1 MNDYKQ
7 LIYSGTHMGLFSFVS
22 NLFSSQQPKTSLT
35 GTMNEDGF
43 VSKDL
48 FYQILDLDCSAILF
62 YTKES
67 GWLGANK
74 LFFSLF
80 EYENIQDFR
89 DRHESI
95 RELFESESEE
105 VFTDEEDKWLDY
117 IKEKK
122 ADEGY
127 RVQVRD
133 KYGELRYINIKV
145 RVLKQKGIDL
155 YLLQMDD
162 VSALENALCK
172 TQEIEKLK
180 TKFLSNIGHEFRTPM
195 NGILGFVELLE
206 HTHPT
211 ESQNEYIHMIHS
223 SARNLMTN
231 IESLLDL
238 AQMEGGR
245 FSVNDS
251 EFNLFAEMEEM
262 AQLYTSEGRD
272 KGISVS
278 FYVGAKLPTYIQGDL
293 RKLKQIMNNLINN
306 ALKFT
311 PRGGKVVVEV
321 RLLKW
326 ADASRCTIG
335 FTVRDTGPGIPPD
348 QIAKVTKPFESGDQA
363 DQRLGIGLSLSHGL
377 VELLGGDLK
386 IASEEGRG
394 SQFSFT
400 LSFSAAKD
408 NGFQSVKNRRVK
420 VALLDDKKI
429 DDANLLTNYLRSFG
443 LSVEKVHALDDSV
456 YENIDMLYLVASQEQ
471 SAWLMKLGS
480 YEKKCRVVLVLDAG
494 EKLQTRTTHLVDY
507 VINKPLLPTRISEH
521 VSMAFKLQEA
531 ESPKERL
538 NQKGVRALVVEDN
551 LINQRLISI
560 LLQEYDLKV
569 STASDG
575 EEGVRMCE
583 NQSFD
588 IVFMDIDMPIKNGI
602 IATKEIKERMS
613 ANTLMPIIALT
624 ALAMEGDRENILD
637 EGLDDYLAK
646 PLTRAKLEYILEKHL
661 NVAIA

>member
-1 MNDYKQ
+1 
-7 LIYSGTHMGLFSFVS
+7 MGLFTYISG
-22 NLFSSQQPKTSLT
+22 LFSSDAPQTSLT
-35 GTMNEDGF
+35 GTMHDDGF

-48 FYQILDLDCSAILF
+48 FYQVLDLECSAIMF

-80 EYENIQDFR
+80 DYESIEDFR
-89 DRHESI
+89 VQHKSV
-95 RELFESESEE
+95 RELFESEADE
-105 VFTDEEDKWLDY
+105 VFTEEEDKWLDF
-117 IKEKK
+117 ILENK

-127 RVQVRD
+127 RVTARD
-133 KYGELRYINIKV
+133 KNDVERFLNLKV
-145 RVLKQKGIDL
+145 RILKQKGIDL

-162 VSALENALCK
+162 VSDLEKALCK
-172 TQEIEKLK
+172 TDEVEKLK
-180 TKFLSNIGHEFRTPM
+180 RKFLANVGHEFRTPM

-245 FSVNDS
+245 FTVKSS

-262 AQLYTSEGRD
+262 AQLYTTEGRN

-278 FYVGAKLPTYIQGDL
+278 FYVGAKLPTYIKGDL
-293 RKLKQIMNNLINN
+293 RKIKQIMNNLINN

-326 ADASRCTIG
+326 IDSERCTIG
-335 FTVRDTGPGIPPD
+335 FTVRDTGSGIPKD
-348 QIAKVTKPFESGDQA
+348 QIAKVTEPFESGDQA

-400 LSFSAAKD
+400 LSFVAAKE
-408 NGFQSVKNRRVK
+408 NSFQSVQNRRVK

-443 LSVEKVHALDDSV
+443 VHVEKVHALNEKIYDD
-456 YENIDMLYLVASQEQ
+456 IDMLYLVASQEQ

-480 YEKKCRVVLVLDAG
+480 FQKKCRVVLVLDAG
-494 EKLQTRTTHLVDY
+494 EKLQTRTTHIVDY

-521 VSMAFKLQEA
+521 VSMAFKLNETSSA
-531 ESPKERL
+531 KEML
-538 NQKGVRALVVEDN
+538 SQKGIRTLVVEDI

-569 STASDG
+569 STASNGD
-575 EEGVRMCE
+575 EGVRMCE
-583 NQSFD
+583 QQEFD

-602 IATKEIKERMS
+602 IATKEIKERMY
-613 ANTLMPIIALT
+613 TGRKMPIIALT
-624 ALAMEGDRENILD
+624 ALAMEGDRENILG
-637 EGLDDYLAK
+637 EGLDDYLSK

-661 NVAIA
+661 NLAL

>member
-1 MNDYKQ
+1 
-7 LIYSGTHMGLFSFVS
+7 MGLFSFIS
-22 NLFSSQQPKTSLT
+22 SLFSSQKPETSLV
-35 GTMNEDGF
+35 GTANDEGF
-43 VSKDL
+43 ISKDL
-48 FYQILDLDCSAILF
+48 FYQILDIEGSAILF

-80 EYENIQDFR
+80 DYKNIQDFKQK
-89 DRHESI
+89 HKSV
-95 RELFESESEE
+95 RELFESEAVEI
-105 VFTDEEDKWLDY
+105 FIDEESKWLDY

-122 ADEGY
+122 SDEGY
-127 RVQVRD
+127 RVIVKD
-133 KYGELRYINIKV
+133 KNDNERHMKIKV

-162 VSALENALCK
+162 ISELENALSK
-172 TQEIEKLK
+172 TSEIEHLK
-180 TKFLSNIGHEFRTPM
+180 TKFLANIGHEFRTPM

-206 HTHPT
+206 NTHMT
-211 ESQNEYIHMIHS
+211 ESQNEYIHMVHS

-231 IESLLDL
+231 IESLLDI

-245 FSVNDS
+245 FTVKES
-251 EFNLFAEMEEM
+251 EFNLFAEMEEL

-272 KGISVS
+272 KGVNVS
-278 FYVGAKLPTYIQGDL
+278 FYVGSKLPTYIQGDL

-321 RLLKW
+321 KLLKW
-326 ADASRCTIG
+326 EESGRCTVG
-335 FTVRDTGPGIPPD
+335 FTVRDTGQGIPQD
-348 QIAKVTKPFESGDQA
+348 QLAKVTKPFESGEHA

-386 IASEEGRG
+386 IASEEGVG
-394 SQFSFT
+394 SKFSFKLT
-400 LSFSAAKD
+400 FSAAKE
-408 NGFQSVKNRRVK
+408 NAFQNVKDRRVK

-443 LSVEKVHALDDSV
+443 LSVEKIHTLDATV
-456 YENIDMLYLVASQEQ
+456 YDDVDMLYVVASQEQ
-471 SAWLMKLGS
+471 SAWLMKLGT
-480 YEKKCRVVLVLDAG
+480 YEKQCPVVLILDAG
-494 EKLQTRTTHLVDY
+494 EKLQARTTHIIDY
-507 VINKPLLPTRISEH
+507 VINKPLLPTGISEH
-521 VSMAFKLQEA
+521 ISTAFKLQEPDGA
-531 ESPKERL
+531 KEKL
-538 NQKGVRALVVEDN
+538 NQKGIRTLVVEDN

-575 EEGVRMCE
+575 DEGVRMCDKQE
-583 NQSFD
+583 FD
-588 IVFMDIDMPIKNGI
+588 IIFMDIDMPIKNGI
-602 IATKEIKERMS
+602 VATKEIKEKHS
-613 ANTLMPIIALT
+613 MPIIALT
-624 ALAMEGDRENILD
+624 ALAMEGDRENILR

-661 NVAIA
+661 HVAIV

>member
-1 MNDYKQ
+1 M
-7 LIYSGTHMGLFSFVS
+7 SLFSFIN
-22 NLFSSQQPKTSLT
+22 NLFLTQQPKTSLT
-35 GTMNEDGF
+35 GTMNEEGF

-80 EYENIQDFR
+80 DYENIQDFR
-89 DRHESI
+89 KKHESI
-95 RELFESESEE
+95 RELFESEAEE
-105 VFTDEEDKWLDY
+105 VFTDEEDRWLDY
-117 IKEKK
+117 IKDQKSE
-122 ADEGY
+122 DGY
-127 RVQVRD
+127 RVVIKD
-133 KYGELRYINIKV
+133 KNDIERHIKIKV
-145 RVLKQKGIDL
+145 RLLKQKGVDL

-162 VSALENALCK
+162 VSELENALCK
-172 TQEIEKLK
+172 TSEIEQLK
-180 TKFLSNIGHEFRTPM
+180 TKFLANIGHEFRTPM

-238 AQMEGGR
+238 SQMEGGR
-245 FSVNDS
+245 FTVNNS

-262 AQLYTSEGRD
+262 AHLYTSEGRD
-272 KGISVS
+272 KGINVS

-326 ADASRCTIG
+326 AEAGRCTIG
-335 FTVRDTGPGIPPD
+335 FTVRDTGKGIPKD

-386 IASEEGRG
+386 ISSEEGRG
-394 SQFSFT
+394 SKFSFT
-400 LSFSAAKD
+400 LTFSAAKE
-408 NGFQSVKNRRVK
+408 NAFQSVENKRVK
-420 VALLDDKKI
+420 VALLDDKRI

-443 LSVEKVHALDDSV
+443 LNVEKVHTLDASIYD
-456 YENIDMLYLVASQEQ
+456 NIDMLYLVASQEQ
-471 SAWLMKLGS
+471 SAWLMKLGT
-480 YEKKCRVVLVLDAG
+480 YDKRCRVVLVLDAG
-494 EKLQTRTTHLVDY
+494 EKLQTRTTHIVDY

-521 VSMAFKLQEA
+521 VSMAFKLQEPEGA
-531 ESPKERL
+531 KEKL

-560 LLQEYDLKV
+560 LLQEYDMKV

-575 EEGVRMCE
+575 EEGVRQCE
-583 NQSFD
+583 NQEFD

-602 IATKEIKERMS
+602 MATKEIKERMS
-613 ANTLMPIIALT
+613 KSTKMPIIALT
-624 ALAMEGDRENILD
+624 ALAMEGDRENILE

-661 NVAIA
+661 QVEIAQ

>member
-1 MNDYKQ
+1 
-7 LIYSGTHMGLFSFVS
+7 MGLFSF
-22 NLFSSQQPKTSLT
+22 FSDMFSPSQPKTSLT
-35 GTMNEDGF
+35 GSMNDDGF

-48 FYQILDLDCSAILF
+48 FYQILDLDCSVILF

-80 EYENIQDFR
+80 DYENIEDFR
-89 DRHESI
+89 AKHESI
-95 RELFESESEE
+95 RDLFDSEMEE

-117 IKEKK
+117 IKDQKG
-122 ADEGY
+122 DEGY
-127 RVQVRD
+127 RVTIKD
-133 KYGELRYINIKV
+133 KNGALRHIKIKV
-145 RVLKQKGIDL
+145 RILKQKGIDL

-162 VSALENALCK
+162 ISELENALCK
-172 TQEIEKLK
+172 THEIEQLK
-180 TKFLSNIGHEFRTPM
+180 TKFLANIGHEFRTPM

-238 AQMEGGR
+238 SQMEGGR
-245 FSVNDS
+245 FSVNES

-272 KGISVS
+272 KGINVS

-326 ADASRCTIG
+326 EVDSRCTIG
-335 FTVRDTGPGIPPD
+335 FTVRDTGQGIPKD

-363 DQRLGIGLSLSHGL
+363 DERLGIGLSLSHGL

-386 IASEEGRG
+386 ITSEEGRG
-394 SQFSFT
+394 SQFGFT
-400 LSFSAAKD
+400 LEFGAAKE
-408 NGFQSVKNRRVK
+408 NSFQSVENRRVK

-443 LSVEKVHALDDSV
+443 LNVEKVHTLDEHV
-456 YENIDMLYLVASQEQ
+456 YDNIDMLYLVASQEQ

-494 EKLQTRTTHLVDY
+494 EKLQTRTTHIVDY

-521 VSMAFKLQEA
+521 VSMAFKLQEP
-531 ESPKERL
+531 EGPKEKL
-538 NQKGVRALVVEDN
+538 EQKGVRALVVEDN
-551 LINQRLISI
+551 LINQRLITI

-575 EEGVRMCE
+575 EQGVRMCE
-583 NQSFD
+583 NQDFD
-588 IVFMDIDMPIKNGI
+588 IVFMDIDMPVKNGI
-602 IATKEIKERMS
+602 IATKEIKEKM
-613 ANTLMPIIALT
+613 TKDQFMPIIALT
-624 ALAMEGDRENILD
+624 ALAMEGDRENILQ

-661 NVAIA
+661 HVTV

>member
-1 MNDYKQ
+1 MFRWLNF
-7 LIYSGTHMGLFSFVS
+7 L
-22 NLFSSQQPKTSLT
+22 SSKQPKTSLT
-35 GTMNEDGF
+35 GTLNEEGF

-62 YTKES
+62 YTKEN

-74 LFFSLF
+74 LFFTLF
-80 EYENIQDFR
+80 DYANIEDFR
-89 DRHESI
+89 ERHTSV
-95 RELFESESEE
+95 RELFASEAEE
-105 VFTDEEDKWLDY
+105 VFTDEESRWLDY
-117 IKEKK
+117 IKEEKRE
-122 ADEGY
+122 EGY
-127 RVQVRD
+127 RVTIVD
-133 KYGELRYINIKV
+133 KNGIERHIRVKV
-145 RVLKQKGIDL
+145 RVLKQKGVDL

-162 VSALENALCK
+162 VSELEKALCK
-172 TQEIEKLK
+172 TQEIEQLK
-180 TKFLSNIGHEFRTPM
+180 TKFLANIGHEFRTPM

-238 AQMEGGR
+238 SQMQGGR
-245 FSVNDS
+245 FTVNVS

-262 AQLYTSEGRD
+262 AQLYTSDGRD

-278 FYVGAKLPTYIQGDL
+278 FYVGPRLPTYIQGDL

-326 ADASRCTIG
+326 TESSRCTIS
-335 FTVRDTGPGIPPD
+335 FTVRDTGKGIAKD

-386 IASEEGRG
+386 IVSEEGRG

-400 LSFSAAKD
+400 LSFPAAKEES
-408 NGFQSVKNRRVK
+408 FQMVENKRVK

-443 LSVEKVHALDDSV
+443 LNVEKVHMLDESV
-456 YENIDMLYLVASQEQ
+456 YEDTDMLYLIASQEQ
-471 SAWLMKLGS
+471 SAWLMKLGT
-480 YEKKCRVVLVLDAG
+480 YQKKCRVVLILNAG
-494 EKLQTRTTHLVDY
+494 EKLQTRTTHIVDY
-507 VINKPLLPTRISEH
+507 VINKPLLPTRIAEH
-521 VSMAFKLQEA
+521 VSMAFKLQEPA
-531 ESPKERL
+531 GAKQKL
-538 NQKGVRALVVEDN
+538 NQKGLRALVVEDN

-560 LLQEYDLKV
+560 LLQEYHFKV

-575 EEGVRMCE
+575 EEGVRKCE
-583 NQSFD
+583 NQEFD

-602 IATKEIKERMS
+602 LATQEIKQRMS
-613 ANTLMPIIALT
+613 KNHPMPIIALT
-624 ALAMEGDRENILD
+624 ALAMEGDRENILS

-646 PLTRAKLEYILEKHL
+646 PLTRAKLEYVLEKHL

>member
-1 MNDYKQ
+1 LVKDK
-7 LIYSGTHMGLFSFVS
+7 
-22 NLFSSQQPKTSLT
+22 
-35 GTMNEDGF
+35 NE
-43 VSKDL
+43 V
-48 FYQILDLDCSAILF
+48 
-62 YTKES
+62 E
-67 GWLGANK
+67 
-74 LFFSLF
+74 
-80 EYENIQDFR
+80 
-89 DRHESI
+89 RH
-95 RELFESESEE
+95 
-105 VFTDEEDKWLDY
+105 
-117 IKEKK
+117 IK
-122 ADEGY
+122 
-127 RVQVRD
+127 
-133 KYGELRYINIKV
+133 IKV
-145 RVLKQKGIDL
+145 SILKQKGVDL

-162 VSALENALCK
+162 VSELENALCK
-172 TQEIEKLK
+172 TNEIEQLK
-180 TKFLSNIGHEFRTPM
+180 TKFLANIGHEFRTPM

-211 ESQNEYIHMIHS
+211 DSQNEYIHMIHS

-245 FSVNDS
+245 FTVNDS

-262 AQLYTSEGRD
+262 AHLYTSEGRD

-293 RKLKQIMNNLINN
+293 RKLKQIMYNLINN
-306 ALKFT
+306 ALKIT

-321 RLLKW
+321 KLLKW
-326 ADASRCTIG
+326 AESSRCTIG
-335 FTVRDTGPGIPPD
+335 FTVRVKGQGIPKD
-348 QIAKVTKPFESGDQA
+348 QISKVTTPFESGDQA

-394 SQFSFT
+394 SQFSFA
-400 LSFSAAKD
+400 LSFNAAKE
-408 NGFQSVKNRRVK
+408 NAFQLVENKRVK

-443 LSVEKVHALDDSV
+443 LKVEKVHTLDDTA
-456 YENIDMLYLVASQEQ
+456 YNDIDMLYLVASQEQ
-471 SAWLMKLGS
+471 SAWLMKLGT
-480 YEKKCRVVLVLDAG
+480 YNKRCRVVLVLDAG
-494 EKLQTRTTHLVDY
+494 EKLQTRTTHIVDY

-521 VSMAFKLQEA
+521 VNMAFKLQEHEGA
-531 ESPKERL
+531 KEKL
-538 NQKGVRALVVEDN
+538 NQKGARALVVEDN

-575 EEGVRMCE
+575 EEGVRKCE
-583 NQSFD
+583 NQEFD

-613 ANTLMPIIALT
+613 TSTKMPIIALT
-624 ALAMEGDRENILD
+624 ALAMEGDRENILQ

-661 NVAIA
+661 HLAIS

>member
-1 MNDYKQ
+1 
-7 LIYSGTHMGLFSFVS
+7 MGLFSFFS
-22 NLFSSQQPKTSLT
+22 DLFSLSQPKTSLT
-35 GTMNEDGF
+35 GSMNDDGF

-48 FYQILDLDCSAILF
+48 FYQILDLDCSVILF

-80 EYENIQDFR
+80 NYENIEDFR
-89 DRHESI
+89 SKHESI
-95 RELFESESEE
+95 RDLFESEMEE

-117 IKEKK
+117 IKDQKD
-122 ADEGY
+122 DEGY
-127 RVQVRD
+127 RVTIKD
-133 KYGELRYINIKV
+133 KSDALRHIKIKV

-162 VSALENALCK
+162 VSELENALCK
-172 TQEIEKLK
+172 THEIEQLK
-180 TKFLSNIGHEFRTPM
+180 TKFLANIGHEFRTPM

-238 AQMEGGR
+238 SQMEGGR
-245 FSVNDS
+245 FSVNES

-272 KGISVS
+272 KGINVS
-278 FYVGAKLPTYIQGDL
+278 FYVGAKLPTYIKGDL

-326 ADASRCTIG
+326 EVDSRCTIG
-335 FTVRDTGPGIPPD
+335 FTVRDTGHGIPKD

-363 DQRLGIGLSLSHGL
+363 DERLGIGLSLSHGL

-386 IASEEGRG
+386 ITSEEGRG

-400 LSFSAAKD
+400 LEFGAAKE
-408 NGFQSVKNRRVK
+408 NSFQSVENRRVK

-443 LSVEKVHALDDSV
+443 LNVEKVHTLDEHV
-456 YENIDMLYLVASQEQ
+456 YDNIDMLYLVASQEQ

-494 EKLQTRTTHLVDY
+494 EKLQTRTTHIVDY

-521 VSMAFKLQEA
+521 VSMAFKLQEQ
-531 ESPKERL
+531 EGPKEKL
-538 NQKGVRALVVEDN
+538 EQKGVRALVVEDN
-551 LINQRLISI
+551 LINQRLITI

-575 EEGVRMCE
+575 EQGVRMCE
-583 NQSFD
+583 NQNFD

-602 IATKEIKERMS
+602 IATKEIKQKM
-613 ANTLMPIIALT
+613 TKDQFMPIIALT
-624 ALAMEGDRENILD
+624 ALAMEGDRENILQ

-661 NVAIA
+661 HVTV

>member
-1 MNDYKQ
+1 
-7 LIYSGTHMGLFSFVS
+7 MGIFSYFS
-22 NLFSSQQPKTSLT
+22 SLFSSSEPETSLT
-35 GTMNEDGF
+35 GSMNDEGF

-48 FYQILDLDCSAILF
+48 FYQILDLDCSVILF
-62 YTKES
+62 YSKES

-74 LFFSLF
+74 VFFSMF
-80 EYENIQDFR
+80 DYENIEDFR
-89 DRHESI
+89 SKHSSV
-95 RELFESESEE
+95 RELFENEADE

-117 IKEKK
+117 IKENKL
-122 ADEGY
+122 DEGY
-127 RVQVRD
+127 RVDLRD
-133 KYGELRYINIKV
+133 KNGDLRHVSIKV
-145 RVLKQKGIDL
+145 RLLKQKGIDL
-155 YLLQMDD
+155 YLLQMEDI
-162 VSALENALCK
+162 SELENALCK
-172 TQEIEKLK
+172 TNEIEQLK

-245 FSVNDS
+245 FTENVS

-278 FYVGAKLPTYIQGDL
+278 FYVGAKLPTYIKGDL
-293 RKLKQIMNNLINN
+293 RKIKQIMNNLINN

-326 ADASRCTIG
+326 DDDSRCTIG
-335 FTVRDTGPGIPPD
+335 FTVRDTGKGIPAD
-348 QIAKVTKPFESGDQA
+348 QITKVTKPFESGDQA

-400 LSFSAAKD
+400 LDFNAVKD
-408 NGFQSVKNRRVK
+408 NSFQVVENRRVK
-420 VALLDDKKI
+420 VALLDDRKI

-443 LSVEKVHALDDSV
+443 VNVEKVHTLDEHIYD
-456 YENIDMLYLVASQEQ
+456 NIDMLYLVASQEQ
-471 SAWLMKLGS
+471 SAWLMKLGT
-480 YEKKCRVVLVLDAG
+480 YNKQCRVVLVLDAG
-494 EKLQTRTTHLVDY
+494 EKLQTRTTHIVDY

-521 VSMAFKLQEA
+521 VSMAFKLQD
-531 ESPKERL
+531 SDTKEKL
-538 NQKGVRALVVEDN
+538 NDKGIRALVVEDN

-560 LLQEYDLKV
+560 LLQEYNLKV

-575 EEGVRMCE
+575 DEGVRKCE
-583 NQSFD
+583 NQEFD

-613 ANTLMPIIALT
+613 SGHNMPIIALT
-624 ALAMEGDRENILD
+624 ALAMEGDRENILN

-661 NVAIA
+661 QVTV

>member
-1 MNDYKQ
+1 
-7 LIYSGTHMGLFSFVS
+7 MGIFSYFS
-22 NLFSSQQPKTSLT
+22 SLFSSSEPETSLT
-35 GTMNEDGF
+35 GSMNDEGF

-48 FYQILDLDCSAILF
+48 FYQILDLDCSVILF
-62 YTKES
+62 YSKES

-74 LFFSLF
+74 VFFSMF
-80 EYENIQDFR
+80 DYENIEDFR
-89 DRHESI
+89 SKHSSV
-95 RELFESESEE
+95 RELFENEADE

-117 IKEKK
+117 IKENKL
-122 ADEGY
+122 DEGY
-127 RVQVRD
+127 RVDLRD
-133 KYGELRYINIKV
+133 KNGDLRHVSIKV
-145 RVLKQKGIDL
+145 RLLKQKGIDL
-155 YLLQMDD
+155 YLLQMEDI
-162 VSALENALCK
+162 SELENALCK
-172 TQEIEKLK
+172 TNEIEQLK

-245 FSVNDS
+245 FTENVS

-278 FYVGAKLPTYIQGDL
+278 FYVGAKLPTYIKGDL
-293 RKLKQIMNNLINN
+293 RKIKQIMNNLINN

-326 ADASRCTIG
+326 DDDSRCTIG
-335 FTVRDTGPGIPPD
+335 FTVRDTGKGIPAD
-348 QIAKVTKPFESGDQA
+348 QITKVTKPFESGDQA

-400 LSFSAAKD
+400 LDFNAVKENSF
-408 NGFQSVKNRRVK
+408 QVVENRRVK
-420 VALLDDKKI
+420 VALLDDRKI

-443 LSVEKVHALDDSV
+443 VNVEKVHTLDEHIYD
-456 YENIDMLYLVASQEQ
+456 NIDMLYLVASQEQ
-471 SAWLMKLGS
+471 SAWLMKLGT
-480 YEKKCRVVLVLDAG
+480 YNKQCRVVLVLDAG
-494 EKLQTRTTHLVDY
+494 EKLQTRTTHIVDY

-521 VSMAFKLQEA
+521 VSMAFKLQD
-531 ESPKERL
+531 SDTKEKL
-538 NQKGVRALVVEDN
+538 NDKGIRALVVEDN

-560 LLQEYDLKV
+560 LLQEYNLKV

-575 EEGVRMCE
+575 DEGVRKCE
-583 NQSFD
+583 NQEFD

-613 ANTLMPIIALT
+613 SGHNMPIIALT
-624 ALAMEGDRENILD
+624 ALAMEGDRENILN

-661 NVAIA
+661 QVTV

>member
-1 MNDYKQ
+1 
-7 LIYSGTHMGLFSFVS
+7 MGIFSYFS
-22 NLFSSQQPKTSLT
+22 SLFSSSEPETSLT
-35 GTMNEDGF
+35 GSMNDEGF

-48 FYQILDLDCSAILF
+48 FYQILDLDCSVILF
-62 YTKES
+62 YSKES

-74 LFFSLF
+74 VFFSMF
-80 EYENIQDFR
+80 DYENIEDFR
-89 DRHESI
+89 SKHSSV
-95 RELFESESEE
+95 RELFENEADE

-117 IKEKK
+117 IKENKL
-122 ADEGY
+122 DEGY
-127 RVQVRD
+127 RVDLRD
-133 KYGELRYINIKV
+133 KNGDLRHVSIKV
-145 RVLKQKGIDL
+145 RLLKQKGIDL
-155 YLLQMDD
+155 YLLQMEDI
-162 VSALENALCK
+162 SELENALCK
-172 TQEIEKLK
+172 TNEIEQLK

-245 FSVNDS
+245 FTENVS

-278 FYVGAKLPTYIQGDL
+278 FYVGAKLPTYIKGDL
-293 RKLKQIMNNLINN
+293 RKIKQIMNNLINN

-326 ADASRCTIG
+326 DDDSRCTIG
-335 FTVRDTGPGIPPD
+335 FTVRDTGKGIPAD
-348 QIAKVTKPFESGDQA
+348 QITKVTKPFESGDQA

-400 LSFSAAKD
+400 LDFNAVKD
-408 NGFQSVKNRRVK
+408 NSFQVVENRRVK
-420 VALLDDKKI
+420 VALLDDRKI

-443 LSVEKVHALDDSV
+443 VNVEKVHTLDEHIYD
-456 YENIDMLYLVASQEQ
+456 NIDMLYLVASQEQ
-471 SAWLMKLGS
+471 SAWLMKLGT
-480 YEKKCRVVLVLDAG
+480 YNKQCRVVLVLDAG
-494 EKLQTRTTHLVDY
+494 EKLQTRTTHIVDY

-521 VSMAFKLQEA
+521 VSMAFKLQD
-531 ESPKERL
+531 SDTKEKL
-538 NQKGVRALVVEDN
+538 NDKGIRALVVEDN

-560 LLQEYDLKV
+560 LLQEYNLKV

-575 EEGVRMCE
+575 DEGVRKCE
-583 NQSFD
+583 NQEFD

-602 IATKEIKERMS
+602 IATQEIKERMS
-613 ANTLMPIIALT
+613 SGHNMPIIALT
-624 ALAMEGDRENILD
+624 ALAMEGDRENILN

-661 NVAIA
+661 QVTV

>member
-1 MNDYKQ
+1 
-7 LIYSGTHMGLFSFVS
+7 MGMFSFIG
-22 NLFSSQQPKTSLT
+22 NMFSSSQPKTALV
-35 GTMNEDGF
+35 GTMYDEGF

-48 FYQILDLDCSAILF
+48 FYQLLDIDCSAILF
-62 YTKES
+62 YTRES

-74 LFFSLF
+74 MFFSLF
-80 EYENIQDFR
+80 DYENIEDFR
-89 DRHESI
+89 KKHTSI
-95 RELFESESEE
+95 RELFETEVEE
-105 VFTDEEDKWLDY
+105 VFTEEEDKWLDY
-117 IKEKK
+117 IKENKTD
-122 ADEGY
+122 AGY
-127 RVQVRD
+127 RVIVKDRNGVSRHI
-133 KYGELRYINIKV
+133 KIKV
-145 RVLKQKGIDL
+145 SILKQKGIDL
-155 YLLQMDD
+155 YLVQMDD
-162 VSALENALCK
+162 VSELENALCK
-172 TQEIEKLK
+172 TSEIEKMK
-180 TKFLSNIGHEFRTPM
+180 SKFLSNIGHEFRTPM

-238 AQMEGGR
+238 SQMEGGR
-245 FSVNDS
+245 FTVNTS

-278 FYVGAKLPTYIQGDL
+278 FYVGATLPTYIKGDL

-326 ADASRCTIG
+326 EGDSECTIG
-335 FTVRDTGPGIPPD
+335 FTVRDTGHGIPKD
-348 QIAKVTKPFESGDQA
+348 QIAKVTKPFETGEQA
-363 DQRLGIGLSLSHGL
+363 DERLGIGLSLSHGL
-377 VELLGGDLK
+377 VELLGGTLK

-400 LSFSAAKD
+400 LSFNAAKESS
-408 NGFQSVKNRRVK
+408 FQIVENRRVK

-443 LSVEKVHALDDSV
+443 VSVEKVHTLDERIYDD
-456 YENIDMLYLVASQEQ
+456 IDMLYLVASQEQ

-480 YEKKCRVVLVLDAG
+480 FDKKCRVALVLDEG
-494 EKLQTRTTHLVDY
+494 EKLKTRTTQLVDY
-507 VINKPLLPTRISEH
+507 MIHKPLLPTRISEH
-521 VSMAFKLQEA
+521 VSMAFKLDEP
-531 ESPKERL
+531 ESQKEKL
-538 NQKGVRALVVEDN
+538 NEKGVRALVVEDN

-560 LLQEYDLKV
+560 LLQEYDLRV
-569 STASDG
+569 TTASDG
-575 EEGVRMCE
+575 EEGVRQCA
-583 NQSFD
+583 NQEFD
-588 IVFMDIDMPIKNGI
+588 IVFMDIDMPVKNGI
-602 IATKEIKERMS
+602 VATQEIKERMS
-613 ANTLMPIIALT
+613 SNATMPIIALT
-624 ALAMEGDRENILD
+624 ALAMEGDRERIL
-637 EGLDDYLAK
+637 EAGLDDYLAK

-661 NVAIA
+661 QVTV

>member
-1 MNDYKQ
+1 
-7 LIYSGTHMGLFSFVS
+7 MGIFSYFS
-22 NLFSSQQPKTSLT
+22 SLFSSSEPETSLT
-35 GTMNEDGF
+35 GSMNDEGF

-48 FYQILDLDCSAILF
+48 FYQILDLDCSVILF
-62 YTKES
+62 YSKES

-74 LFFSLF
+74 VFFSMF
-80 EYENIQDFR
+80 DYENIEDFR
-89 DRHESI
+89 SKHSSV
-95 RELFESESEE
+95 RELFENEADE

-117 IKEKK
+117 IKENKL
-122 ADEGY
+122 DEGY
-127 RVQVRD
+127 RVDLRD
-133 KYGELRYINIKV
+133 KNGDLRHVSIKV
-145 RVLKQKGIDL
+145 RLLKQKGIDL
-155 YLLQMDD
+155 YLLQMEDI
-162 VSALENALCK
+162 SELENALCK
-172 TQEIEKLK
+172 TNEIEQLK

-245 FSVNDS
+245 FTENVS

-278 FYVGAKLPTYIQGDL
+278 FYVGAKLPTYIKGDL
-293 RKLKQIMNNLINN
+293 RKIKQIMNNLINN

-326 ADASRCTIG
+326 DDDSRCTIG
-335 FTVRDTGPGIPPD
+335 FTVRDTGKGIPAD
-348 QIAKVTKPFESGDQA
+348 QITKVTKPFESGDQA

-400 LSFSAAKD
+400 LDFNAVKENSF
-408 NGFQSVKNRRVK
+408 QVVENRRVK
-420 VALLDDKKI
+420 VALLDDRKI

-443 LSVEKVHALDDSV
+443 VNVEKVHTLDEHIYD
-456 YENIDMLYLVASQEQ
+456 NIDMLYLVASQEQ
-471 SAWLMKLGS
+471 SAWLMKLGT
-480 YEKKCRVVLVLDAG
+480 YNKQCRVVLVLDAG
-494 EKLQTRTTHLVDY
+494 EKLQTRTTHIVDY

-521 VSMAFKLQEA
+521 VSMAFKLQD
-531 ESPKERL
+531 SDTKEKL
-538 NQKGVRALVVEDN
+538 NDKGIRALVVEDN

-560 LLQEYDLKV
+560 LLQEYNLKV

-575 EEGVRMCE
+575 DEGVRKCE
-583 NQSFD
+583 NQEFD

-602 IATKEIKERMS
+602 IATQEIKERMS
-613 ANTLMPIIALT
+613 SGHNMPIIALT
-624 ALAMEGDRENILD
+624 ALAMEGDRENILN

-661 NVAIA
+661 QVTV

>member
-1 MNDYKQ
+1 MIDKTYDR
-7 LIYSGTHMGLFSFVS
+7 IHMGIFSYFRS
-22 NLFSSQQPKTSLT
+22 LFSSNEPETSLT
-35 GTMNEDGF
+35 GSMNDEGF

-48 FYQILDLDCSAILF
+48 FYQILDLDCSVILF
-62 YTKES
+62 YSKES

-74 LFFSLF
+74 VFFSMF
-80 EYENIQDFR
+80 DYEDIEDFR
-89 DRHESI
+89 SRHSSI
-95 RELFESESEE
+95 REIFESEADE

-117 IKEKK
+117 IKENKSE
-122 ADEGY
+122 EGY
-127 RVQVRD
+127 RVDLRD
-133 KYGELRYINIKV
+133 KNGELKHIKIRV
-145 RVLKQKGIDL
+145 RLLKQKGIDL
-155 YLLQMDD
+155 YLLQMEDI
-162 VSALENALCK
+162 SELENALCK
-172 TQEIEKLK
+172 TNEIEQLK

-245 FSVNDS
+245 FTVNNS

-278 FYVGAKLPTYIQGDL
+278 FYVGAKLPTYIKGDL
-293 RKLKQIMNNLINN
+293 RKIKQIMNNLINN

-326 ADASRCTIG
+326 DSDSQCTIG
-335 FTVRDTGPGIPPD
+335 FTVRDTGKGIPAD

-400 LSFSAAKD
+400 LDFTAAKE
-408 NGFQSVKNRRVK
+408 NAFQVVENRRVK

-443 LSVEKVHALDDSV
+443 VNVEKVHTLDEHI

-471 SAWLMKLGS
+471 SAWLMKLGT
-480 YEKKCRVVLVLDAG
+480 YNKQCRVVLVLDAG
-494 EKLQTRTTHLVDY
+494 EKLQTRTTHIVDY

-521 VSMAFKLQEA
+521 VSMAFKLQD
-531 ESPKERL
+531 SDTKEKL
-538 NQKGVRALVVEDN
+538 NERGIKALVVEDN

-560 LLQEYDLKV
+560 LLQEYNLKV

-575 EEGVRMCE
+575 DEGVRKCE
-583 NQSFD
+583 NQEFD

-602 IATKEIKERMS
+602 MATKEIKERMS
-613 ANTLMPIIALT
+613 SGHSMPIIALT
-624 ALAMEGDRENILD
+624 ALAMEGDRENILN

-661 NVAIA
+661 QVTV

>member
-1 MNDYKQ
+1 
-7 LIYSGTHMGLFSFVS
+7 MGIFSYFS
-22 NLFSSQQPKTSLT
+22 SLFSSSEPETSLT
-35 GTMNEDGF
+35 GSMNDEGF

-48 FYQILDLDCSAILF
+48 FYQILDLDCSVILF
-62 YTKES
+62 YSKES

-74 LFFSLF
+74 VFFSMF
-80 EYENIQDFR
+80 DYENIEDFR
-89 DRHESI
+89 SKHSSV
-95 RELFESESEE
+95 RELFENEADE

-117 IKEKK
+117 IKENKL
-122 ADEGY
+122 DEGY
-127 RVQVRD
+127 RVDLRD
-133 KYGELRYINIKV
+133 KNGDLRHVSIKV
-145 RVLKQKGIDL
+145 RLLKQKGIDL
-155 YLLQMDD
+155 YLLQMEDI
-162 VSALENALCK
+162 SELENALCK
-172 TQEIEKLK
+172 TNEIEQLK

-245 FSVNDS
+245 FTENVS

-278 FYVGAKLPTYIQGDL
+278 FYVGAKLPTYIKGDL
-293 RKLKQIMNNLINN
+293 RKIKQIMNNLINN

-326 ADASRCTIG
+326 DDDSRCTIG
-335 FTVRDTGPGIPPD
+335 FTVRDTGKGIPAD
-348 QIAKVTKPFESGDQA
+348 QITKVTKPFESGDQA

-400 LSFSAAKD
+400 LDFNAVKD
-408 NGFQSVKNRRVK
+408 NSFQVVENRRVK
-420 VALLDDKKI
+420 VALLDDRKI

-443 LSVEKVHALDDSV
+443 VNVEKVHTLDEHIYD
-456 YENIDMLYLVASQEQ
+456 NIDMLYLVASQEQ
-471 SAWLMKLGS
+471 SAWLMKLGT
-480 YEKKCRVVLVLDAG
+480 YIKQCRVVLVLDAG
-494 EKLQTRTTHLVDY
+494 EKLQTRTTHIVDY

-521 VSMAFKLQEA
+521 VSMAFKLQD
-531 ESPKERL
+531 SDTKEKL
-538 NQKGVRALVVEDN
+538 NDKGIRALVVEDN

-560 LLQEYDLKV
+560 LLQEYNLKV

-575 EEGVRMCE
+575 DEGVRKCE
-583 NQSFD
+583 NQEFD

-602 IATKEIKERMS
+602 IATQEIKERMS
-613 ANTLMPIIALT
+613 SGHNMPIIALT
-624 ALAMEGDRENILD
+624 ALAMEGDRENILN

-661 NVAIA
+661 QVTV

>member
-1 MNDYKQ
+1 
-7 LIYSGTHMGLFSFVS
+7 MGLFSFVS

-335 FTVRDTGPGIPPD
+335 FTVRDTGPGIPQD

-443 LSVEKVHALDDSV
+443 LNVEKVHALDDSV

-624 ALAMEGDRENILD
+624 ALAMEGDRENILG

-661 NVAIA
+661 NVAIV

>member
-1 MNDYKQ
+1 MDK
-7 LIYSGTHMGLFSFVS
+7 
-22 NLFSSQQPKTSLT
+22 
-35 GTMNEDGF
+35 EGF

-48 FYQILDLDCSAILF
+48 FYQILDLDCSVILF

-74 LFFSLF
+74 VFFTLFD
-80 EYENIQDFR
+80 YENIEDFR
-89 DRHESI
+89 SKHKSI
-95 RELFESESEE
+95 RELFESEADE

-117 IKEKK
+117 IKDNKST
-122 ADEGY
+122 DGY
-127 RVQVRD
+127 RVLIRD
-133 KYGELRYINIKV
+133 KDGIERHINIKV
-145 RVLKQKGIDL
+145 RLLKQKGIDL
-155 YLLQMDD
+155 YLVQMDD
-162 VSALENALCK
+162 VSELEKALCK
-172 TQEIEKLK
+172 TSEIEQMK
-180 TKFLSNIGHEFRTPM
+180 TKFLANIGHEFRTPM

-238 AQMEGGR
+238 SQMEGGR
-245 FSVNDS
+245 FSVNNS

-321 RLLKW
+321 KLLKW
-326 ADASRCTIG
+326 PEAGRCTIG
-335 FTVRDTGPGIPPD
+335 FTVRDTGQGIPKD
-348 QIAKVTKPFESGDQA
+348 QIAKVTTPFESGNQA

-377 VELLGGDLK
+377 VELLGGHLK
-386 IASEEGRG
+386 IMSEVGRG

-400 LSFSAAKD
+400 LTFSAARE
-408 NGFQSVKNRRVK
+408 NAFQTVENKRVK

-443 LSVEKVHALDDSV
+443 LNVEKVHTLDETIYDDA
-456 YENIDMLYLVASQEQ
+456 DMLYLIASQEQ

-480 YEKKCRVVLVLDAG
+480 YHKKCRVVLVLDAG
-494 EKLQTRTTHLVDY
+494 EKLQTRTTHIVDY
-507 VINKPLLPTRISEH
+507 VINKPLLPTRIAEH
-521 VSMAFKLQEA
+521 VSAAFKLQEPEGA
-531 ESPKERL
+531 KEKL
-538 NQKGVRALVVEDN
+538 NQKGIRALVVEDN

-560 LLQEYDLKV
+560 LLQEYDMKV
-569 STASDG
+569 ATASDG
-575 EEGVRMCE
+575 EEAVRMCE
-583 NQSFD
+583 NQEFD
-588 IVFMDIDMPIKNGI
+588 IIFMDIDMPIKNGI
-602 IATKEIKERMS
+602 LATQEIKERK
-613 ANTLMPIIALT
+613 AKNNNMPIIALT
-624 ALAMEGDRENILD
+624 ALAMEGDRENILQ

-661 NVAIA
+661 HVQIA

>member
-1 MNDYKQ
+1 
-7 LIYSGTHMGLFSFVS
+7 MGLFSFMS
-22 NLFSSQQPKTSLT
+22 NLFSHQEPKTSLT
-35 GTMNEDGF
+35 GSMDKEGF

-48 FYQILDLDCSAILF
+48 FYQILDLDCSVILF

-74 LFFSLF
+74 VFFTLFD
-80 EYENIQDFR
+80 YENIEDFR
-89 DRHESI
+89 SKHKSI
-95 RELFESESEE
+95 RELFESEADE

-117 IKEKK
+117 IKDNKST
-122 ADEGY
+122 DGY
-127 RVQVRD
+127 RVLIRD
-133 KYGELRYINIKV
+133 KDGIERHINIKV
-145 RVLKQKGIDL
+145 RLLKQKGIDL
-155 YLLQMDD
+155 YLVQMDD
-162 VSALENALCK
+162 VSELEKALCK
-172 TQEIEKLK
+172 TSEIEQMK
-180 TKFLSNIGHEFRTPM
+180 TKFLANIGHEFRTPM

-238 AQMEGGR
+238 SQMEGGR
-245 FSVNDS
+245 FSVNNS

-321 RLLKW
+321 KLLKW
-326 ADASRCTIG
+326 PEAGRCTIG
-335 FTVRDTGPGIPPD
+335 FTVRDTGQGIPKD
-348 QIAKVTKPFESGDQA
+348 QIAKVTTPFESGNQA

-377 VELLGGDLK
+377 VELLGGHLK
-386 IASEEGRG
+386 ITSEVGRG

-400 LSFSAAKD
+400 LTFSAARE
-408 NGFQSVKNRRVK
+408 NAFQTVENKRVK

-443 LSVEKVHALDDSV
+443 LNVEKVHTLDETIYDDA
-456 YENIDMLYLVASQEQ
+456 DMLYLIASQEQ

-480 YEKKCRVVLVLDAG
+480 YHKKCRVVLVLDAG
-494 EKLQTRTTHLVDY
+494 EKLQTRTTHIVDY
-507 VINKPLLPTRISEH
+507 VINKPLLPTRIAEH
-521 VSMAFKLQEA
+521 VSAAFKLQEPEGA
-531 ESPKERL
+531 KEKL
-538 NQKGVRALVVEDN
+538 NQKGIRALVVEDN

-560 LLQEYDLKV
+560 LLQEYDMKV
-569 STASDG
+569 ATASDG
-575 EEGVRMCE
+575 EEAVRMCE
-583 NQSFD
+583 NQEFD
-588 IVFMDIDMPIKNGI
+588 IIFMDIDMPIKNGI
-602 IATKEIKERMS
+602 LATQEIKERK
-613 ANTLMPIIALT
+613 AKNNNMPIIALT
-624 ALAMEGDRENILD
+624 ALAMEGDRENILQ

-661 NVAIA
+661 HVQIA

>member
-1 MNDYKQ
+1 
-7 LIYSGTHMGLFSFVS
+7 MGLFSFVN
-22 NLFSSQQPKTSLT
+22 NLFSSQEPQTSLT

-80 EYENIQDFR
+80 DYENIQDFR
-89 DRHESI
+89 KKHESI
-95 RELFESESEE
+95 RELFESEAEE
-105 VFTDEEDKWLDY
+105 VFTDEEDKWLDF
-117 IKEKK
+117 IKDQKSE
-122 ADEGY
+122 DGY
-127 RVQVRD
+127 RVLIKD
-133 KYGELRYINIKV
+133 KNGVERHIKIKV

-162 VSALENALCK
+162 VSELENALCK
-172 TQEIEKLK
+172 TSEIEQLK
-180 TKFLSNIGHEFRTPM
+180 TKFLANIGHEFRTPM

-245 FSVNDS
+245 FTVNDS

-262 AQLYTSEGRD
+262 AHLYTSEGRD

-335 FTVRDTGPGIPPD
+335 FTVRDTGQGIPKN
-348 QIAKVTKPFESGDQA
+348 QIANVTKPFESGDQA
-363 DQRLGIGLSLSHGL
+363 DKRLGIGLSLSHGL

-400 LSFSAAKD
+400 LSFSAAKE
-408 NGFQSVKNRRVK
+408 NAFQTVENRRVK

-443 LSVEKVHALDDSV
+443 LNVEKVHTLDEMIYD
-456 YENIDMLYLVASQEQ
+456 NIDMLYLVASQEQ

-480 YEKKCRVVLVLDAG
+480 YDKKCRVVLILDAG
-494 EKLQTRTTHLVDY
+494 EKLQTRTTHIVDY

-521 VSMAFKLQEA
+521 VSMAFKLQEPDGA
-531 ESPKERL
+531 REKL
-538 NQKGVRALVVEDN
+538 NHKGIRALVVEDN

-583 NQSFD
+583 NQEFD
-588 IVFMDIDMPIKNGI
+588 IVFMDIDMPVKNGI
-602 IATKEIKERMS
+602 MATKEIKERM
-613 ANTLMPIIALT
+613 ATKKMPIIALT
-624 ALAMEGDRENILD
+624 ALAMEGDRENILQ

-661 NVAIA
+661 QVQIV

>member
-1 MNDYKQ
+1 
-7 LIYSGTHMGLFSFVS
+7 MGIFSYFS
-22 NLFSSQQPKTSLT
+22 SLFSSSEPETSLT
-35 GTMNEDGF
+35 GSMNDEGF

-48 FYQILDLDCSAILF
+48 FYQILDLDCSVILF
-62 YTKES
+62 YSKES

-74 LFFSLF
+74 VFFSMF
-80 EYENIQDFR
+80 DYENIEDFR
-89 DRHESI
+89 SKHSSV
-95 RELFESESEE
+95 RELFENEADE

-117 IKEKK
+117 IKENKLE
-122 ADEGY
+122 EGY
-127 RVQVRD
+127 RVDLRD
-133 KYGELRYINIKV
+133 KNGDLRHVSIKV
-145 RVLKQKGIDL
+145 RLLKQKGIDL
-155 YLLQMDD
+155 YLLQMEDI
-162 VSALENALCK
+162 SELENALCK
-172 TQEIEKLK
+172 TNEIEQLK

-245 FSVNDS
+245 FTENVS

-278 FYVGAKLPTYIQGDL
+278 FYVGAKLPTYIKGDL
-293 RKLKQIMNNLINN
+293 RKIKQIMNNLINN

-326 ADASRCTIG
+326 DNDSRCTIG
-335 FTVRDTGPGIPPD
+335 FTVRDTGKGIPAD
-348 QIAKVTKPFESGDQA
+348 QITKVTKPFESGDQA

-400 LSFSAAKD
+400 LDFNAVKENSF
-408 NGFQSVKNRRVK
+408 QVVENRRVK
-420 VALLDDKKI
+420 VALLDDRKI

-443 LSVEKVHALDDSV
+443 VNVEKVHTLDEHIYD
-456 YENIDMLYLVASQEQ
+456 NIDMLYLVASQEQ
-471 SAWLMKLGS
+471 SAWLMKLGT
-480 YEKKCRVVLVLDAG
+480 YNKQCRVVLVLDAG
-494 EKLQTRTTHLVDY
+494 EKLQTRTTHIVDY

-521 VSMAFKLQEA
+521 VSMAFKLQD
-531 ESPKERL
+531 SDTKEKL
-538 NQKGVRALVVEDN
+538 NDKGIRALVVEDN

-560 LLQEYDLKV
+560 LLQEYNLKV

-575 EEGVRMCE
+575 DEGVRKCE
-583 NQSFD
+583 NQEFD

-613 ANTLMPIIALT
+613 SGHNMPIIALT
-624 ALAMEGDRENILD
+624 ALAMEGDRENILN

-661 NVAIA
+661 QVTV

>member
-1 MNDYKQ
+1 
-7 LIYSGTHMGLFSFVS
+7 MGLFSF
-22 NLFSSQQPKTSLT
+22 FSDMFSPSQPKTSLT
-35 GTMNEDGF
+35 GSMNDDGF

-48 FYQILDLDCSAILF
+48 FYQILDLDCSVILF

-80 EYENIQDFR
+80 DYENIEDFR
-89 DRHESI
+89 AKHESI
-95 RELFESESEE
+95 RDLFDSEMEE

-117 IKEKK
+117 IKDQKG
-122 ADEGY
+122 DEGY
-127 RVQVRD
+127 RVTIKD
-133 KYGELRYINIKV
+133 KSGALRHIKIKV

-162 VSALENALCK
+162 ISELENALCK
-172 TQEIEKLK
+172 THEIEQLK
-180 TKFLSNIGHEFRTPM
+180 TKFLANIGHEFRTPM

-238 AQMEGGR
+238 SQMEGGR
-245 FSVNDS
+245 FSVNES

-272 KGISVS
+272 KGINVS

-326 ADASRCTIG
+326 EVDSRCTIG
-335 FTVRDTGPGIPPD
+335 FTVRDTGQGIPKD

-363 DQRLGIGLSLSHGL
+363 DERLGIGLSLSHGL

-386 IASEEGRG
+386 ITSEEGRG
-394 SQFSFT
+394 SQFGFT
-400 LSFSAAKD
+400 LEFGAAKE
-408 NGFQSVKNRRVK
+408 NSFQSVDNRRVK

-443 LSVEKVHALDDSV
+443 LNVEKVHTLDEHV
-456 YENIDMLYLVASQEQ
+456 YDNIDMLYLVASQEQ

-494 EKLQTRTTHLVDY
+494 EKLQTRTTHIVDY

-521 VSMAFKLQEA
+521 VSMAFKLQEQ
-531 ESPKERL
+531 EGPKEKL
-538 NQKGVRALVVEDN
+538 EQKGVRALVVEDN
-551 LINQRLISI
+551 LINQRLITI

-575 EEGVRMCE
+575 EQGVRMCE
-583 NQSFD
+583 NQDFD

-602 IATKEIKERMS
+602 IATKEIKQKM
-613 ANTLMPIIALT
+613 TKGQFMPIIALT
-624 ALAMEGDRENILD
+624 ALAMEGDRENILQ

-661 NVAIA
+661 HVTV

>member
-1 MNDYKQ
+1 
-7 LIYSGTHMGLFSFVS
+7 MGLFSYMKG
-22 NLFSSQQPKTSLT
+22 LFSSPEPKVSLT
-35 GTMNEDGF
+35 GTMNEEGF

-48 FYQILDLDCSAILF
+48 FYQILDLDCSVILF

-80 EYENIQDFR
+80 DYENIEDFR
-89 DRHESI
+89 KRHESV
-95 RELFESESEE
+95 RELFESEAEE
-105 VFTDEEDKWLDY
+105 VFTDEEVKWLDY
-117 IKEKK
+117 IKDNKSE
-122 ADEGY
+122 DGY
-127 RVQVRD
+127 HVRVKD
-133 KYGELRYINIKV
+133 KNGVERHIKIKV
-145 RVLKQKGIDL
+145 RVLKQRGVDL

-162 VSALENALCK
+162 ISELENALCK
-172 TQEIEKLK
+172 AHEVEQLK
-180 TKFLSNIGHEFRTPM
+180 TKFLANIGHEFRTPM

-238 AQMEGGR
+238 SQMEGGR
-245 FSVNDS
+245 FTVNDS

-262 AQLYTSEGRD
+262 AHLYTSEGRD

-278 FYVGAKLPTYIQGDL
+278 FYVGARLPTYIQGDL

-321 RLLKW
+321 KLLKW
-326 ADASRCTIG
+326 PEAGRCTIG
-335 FTVRDTGPGIPPD
+335 FTVRDTGQGIPKD
-348 QIAKVTKPFESGDQA
+348 QITKVTKPFESGDQA

-386 IASEEGRG
+386 IASEVGRG

-400 LSFSAAKD
+400 LTFKAAKE
-408 NGFQSVKNRRVK
+408 NAFQSVENKRVK
-420 VALLDDKKI
+420 VALLDDRKI

-443 LSVEKVHALDDSV
+443 LNVEKVHTLDESIYDG
-456 YENIDMLYLVASQEQ
+456 IDMLYLVASQEQ

-480 YEKKCRVVLVLDAG
+480 IEKKCRVVLVLEAG

-521 VSMAFKLQEA
+521 VSMAFKLQETEGA
-531 ESPKERL
+531 KAKL
-538 NQKGVRALVVEDN
+538 NQKGIRALVVEDN
-551 LINQRLISI
+551 MINQRLISI

-569 STASDG
+569 TTASNG
-575 EEGVRMCE
+575 EEGVRKCE
-583 NQSFD
+583 NQEFD

-602 IATKEIKERMS
+602 LATQEIKERIAVNKS
-613 ANTLMPIIALT
+613 MPIIALT
-624 ALAMEGDRENILD
+624 ALAMEGDRENILQ

-661 NVAIA
+661 HVEIV

>member
-1 MNDYKQ
+1 MIKNINND
-7 LIYSGTHMGLFSFVS
+7 IGIIMGLFSFFSDMFTS
-22 NLFSSQQPKTSLT
+22 NQPKTSLT
-35 GTMNEDGF
+35 GSMNDDGF

-48 FYQILDLDCSAILF
+48 FYQILDLDCSVILF

-67 GWLGANK
+67 GWIGANK

-80 EYENIQDFR
+80 DYENIEGFR
-89 DRHESI
+89 AKHESI
-95 RELFESESEE
+95 RDLFDSETEE

-117 IKEKK
+117 IKDQKG
-122 ADEGY
+122 DEGY
-127 RVQVRD
+127 RVTIKD
-133 KYGELRYINIKV
+133 KDDVIRYIKIKV
-145 RVLKQKGIDL
+145 RILKQRGIDL

-162 VSALENALCK
+162 ISELENALCK
-172 TQEIEKLK
+172 THEIEQLK
-180 TKFLSNIGHEFRTPM
+180 TKFLANIGHEFRTPM

-238 AQMEGGR
+238 SQMEGGR
-245 FSVNDS
+245 FSVNES

-272 KGISVS
+272 KGINVS

-326 ADASRCTIG
+326 DVDSHCTIG
-335 FTVRDTGPGIPPD
+335 FTVRDTGQGIPKD

-363 DQRLGIGLSLSHGL
+363 DERLGIGLSLSHGL

-386 IASEEGRG
+386 ITSEEGRG
-394 SQFSFT
+394 SQFGFT
-400 LSFSAAKD
+400 LEFGAAKE
-408 NGFQSVKNRRVK
+408 NSFQSVDNRRVK

-443 LSVEKVHALDDSV
+443 LNVEKIHTLDEHVFD
-456 YENIDMLYLVASQEQ
+456 NIDMLYLVASQEQ

-480 YEKKCRVVLVLDAG
+480 YQKKCRVVLVLDAG
-494 EKLQTRTTHLVDY
+494 EKLQTRTTHIVDY

-521 VSMAFKLQEA
+521 VSMAFKLQEP
-531 ESPKERL
+531 EGPKEKL
-538 NQKGVRALVVEDN
+538 EEKGIRALVVEDN
-551 LINQRLISI
+551 LINQRLITI

-575 EEGVRMCE
+575 AEGVRMCE
-583 NQSFD
+583 NQEFD
-588 IVFMDIDMPIKNGI
+588 IVFMDIDMPVKNGI
-602 IATKEIKERMS
+602 IATKEIKQKMTHEQ
-613 ANTLMPIIALT
+613 LMPIIALT
-624 ALAMEGDRENILD
+624 ALAMEGDRENILQ

-661 NVAIA
+661 HVTV

>member
-1 MNDYKQ
+1 MND
-7 LIYSGTHMGLFSFVS
+7 
-22 NLFSSQQPKTSLT
+22 
-35 GTMNEDGF
+35 EGF

-48 FYQILDLDCSAILF
+48 FYQILDLDCSVILF
-62 YTKES
+62 YSKES

-74 LFFSLF
+74 VFFSMF
-80 EYENIQDFR
+80 DYENIEDFR
-89 DRHESI
+89 SKHSSV
-95 RELFESESEE
+95 RELFENEADE

-117 IKEKK
+117 IKENKLE
-122 ADEGY
+122 EGY
-127 RVQVRD
+127 RVDLRD
-133 KYGELRYINIKV
+133 KNGDLRHVSIKV
-145 RVLKQKGIDL
+145 RLLKQKGIDL
-155 YLLQMDD
+155 YLLQMEDI
-162 VSALENALCK
+162 SELENALCK
-172 TQEIEKLK
+172 TNEIEQLK

-245 FSVNDS
+245 FTENVS

-278 FYVGAKLPTYIQGDL
+278 FYVGAKLPTYIKGDL
-293 RKLKQIMNNLINN
+293 RKIKQIMNNLINN

-326 ADASRCTIG
+326 DNDSRCTIG
-335 FTVRDTGPGIPPD
+335 FTVRDTGKGIPAD
-348 QIAKVTKPFESGDQA
+348 QITKVTKPFESGDQA

-400 LSFSAAKD
+400 LDFNAVKENSF
-408 NGFQSVKNRRVK
+408 QVVENRRVK
-420 VALLDDKKI
+420 VALLDDRKI

-443 LSVEKVHALDDSV
+443 VNVEKVHTLDEHIYD
-456 YENIDMLYLVASQEQ
+456 NIDMLYLVASQEQ
-471 SAWLMKLGS
+471 SAWLMKLGT
-480 YEKKCRVVLVLDAG
+480 YNKQCRVVLVLDAG
-494 EKLQTRTTHLVDY
+494 EKLQTRTTHIVDY

-521 VSMAFKLQEA
+521 VSMAFKLQD
-531 ESPKERL
+531 SDTKEKL
-538 NQKGVRALVVEDN
+538 NDKGIRALVVEDN

-560 LLQEYDLKV
+560 LLQEYNLKV

-575 EEGVRMCE
+575 DEGVRKCE
-583 NQSFD
+583 NQEFD

-613 ANTLMPIIALT
+613 SGHNMPIIALT
-624 ALAMEGDRENILD
+624 ALAMEGDRENILN

-661 NVAIA
+661 QVTV

>member
-1 MNDYKQ
+1 
-7 LIYSGTHMGLFSFVS
+7 MGLFSF
-22 NLFSSQQPKTSLT
+22 FSDMFSPSQPKTSLT
-35 GTMNEDGF
+35 GSMNDDGF

-48 FYQILDLDCSAILF
+48 FYQILDLDCSVILF

-80 EYENIQDFR
+80 DYENIEDFR
-89 DRHESI
+89 AKHESI
-95 RELFESESEE
+95 RDLFDSEMEE

-117 IKEKK
+117 IKDQKG
-122 ADEGY
+122 DEGY
-127 RVQVRD
+127 RVTIKD
-133 KYGELRYINIKV
+133 KSGALRHIKIKV

-162 VSALENALCK
+162 ISELENALCK
-172 TQEIEKLK
+172 THEIEQLK
-180 TKFLSNIGHEFRTPM
+180 TKFLANIGHEFRTPM

-238 AQMEGGR
+238 SQMEGGR
-245 FSVNDS
+245 FSVNES

-272 KGISVS
+272 KGINVS

-326 ADASRCTIG
+326 EVDSRCTIG
-335 FTVRDTGPGIPPD
+335 FTVRDTGQGIPKD

-363 DQRLGIGLSLSHGL
+363 DERLGIGLSLSHGL

-386 IASEEGRG
+386 ITSEEGRG
-394 SQFSFT
+394 SQFGFT
-400 LSFSAAKD
+400 LEFGAAKE
-408 NGFQSVKNRRVK
+408 NSFQSVDNRRVK

-443 LSVEKVHALDDSV
+443 LNVEKVHTLDEHV
-456 YENIDMLYLVASQEQ
+456 YDNIDMLYLVASQEQ

-494 EKLQTRTTHLVDY
+494 EKLQTRTTHIVDY

-521 VSMAFKLQEA
+521 VSMAFKLQEQ
-531 ESPKERL
+531 EGPKEKL
-538 NQKGVRALVVEDN
+538 EQKGVRALVVEDN
-551 LINQRLISI
+551 LINQRLITI

-575 EEGVRMCE
+575 EQGVRMCE
-583 NQSFD
+583 NQDFD
-588 IVFMDIDMPIKNGI
+588 IVFMDIDMPVKNGI
-602 IATKEIKERMS
+602 IATKEIKEKM
-613 ANTLMPIIALT
+613 TKGQFMPIIALT
-624 ALAMEGDRENILD
+624 ALAMEGDRENILQ

-661 NVAIA
+661 HVTV

>member
-1 MNDYKQ
+1 
-7 LIYSGTHMGLFSFVS
+7 MGLFSFMS
-22 NLFSSQQPKTSLT
+22 NLFSSNSPKTSLT
-35 GTMNEDGF
+35 GTMHEEGF

-48 FYQILDLDCSAILF
+48 FYQVLDLDGSAILF

-80 EYENIQDFR
+80 DYENIEDFR
-89 DRHESI
+89 HKHESI

-105 VFTDEEDKWLDY
+105 VFTEEEDMWLEY
-117 IKEKK
+117 IKVNRAE
-122 ADEGY
+122 EGY
-127 RVQVRD
+127 DVTILD
-133 KYGELRYINIKV
+133 KIGVTRHLNIKV
-145 RVLKQKGIDL
+145 RILKQRGIDL
-155 YLLQMDD
+155 YLMQMDD
-162 VSALENALCK
+162 VSELNYAMSKTDDIENMK
-172 TQEIEKLK
+172 S
-180 TKFLSNIGHEFRTPM
+180 KFLANIGHEFRTPM

-245 FSVNDS
+245 FTVNNS

-262 AQLYTSEGRD
+262 AQLYTTEGRN

-278 FYVGAKLPTYIQGDL
+278 FYVGAKLPTYIHGDL
-293 RKLKQIMNNLINN
+293 RKIKQIMNNLINN

-326 ADASRCTIG
+326 IETDKCTIG
-335 FTVRDTGPGIPPD
+335 FTVRDTGSGIPKE
-348 QIAKVTKPFESGDQA
+348 QITKVTEPFEAGDQA
-363 DQRLGIGLSLSHGL
+363 DERLGIGLSLSHGL

-386 IASEEGRG
+386 IASEVGRG

-400 LSFSAAKD
+400 LSFNAEKENS
-408 NGFQSVKNRRVK
+408 FQNVSNRRVK
-420 VALLDDKKI
+420 VVLLDEKKI

-443 LSVEKVHALDDSV
+443 VNVQKVHSLDEKIYDGV
-456 YENIDMLYLVASQEQ
+456 DMLYLVASQEQ

-480 YEKKCRVVLVLDAG
+480 FEKKCRVTLVLDAG

-507 VINKPLLPTRISEH
+507 VVNKPLLPTRISEH
-521 VSMAFKLQEA
+521 VNMVFKLN
-531 ESPKERL
+531 ESTTAKEKL
-538 NQKGVRALVVEDN
+538 SQKGIRALVVEDN

-560 LLQEYDLKV
+560 LLQEYDMKV
-569 STASDG
+569 STASNGD
-575 EEGVRMCE
+575 EGVRKCE
-583 NQSFD
+583 NQDFD
-588 IVFMDIDMPIKNGI
+588 IVFMDIDMPVKNGI
-602 IATKEIKERMS
+602 IATQEIKERMMIGKE
-613 ANTLMPIIALT
+613 MPIIALT
-624 ALAMEGDRENILD
+624 ALAMEGDRENILE

-661 NVAIA
+661 NLAL

>member
-1 MNDYKQ
+1 
-7 LIYSGTHMGLFSFVS
+7 MGLFSFIN
-22 NLFSSQQPKTSLT
+22 NLFSPQGPKTSLT

-48 FYQILDLDCSAILF
+48 FYQILDLDCSVILF

-80 EYENIQDFR
+80 DYENIQDFR
-89 DRHESI
+89 EKHKSV
-95 RELFESESEE
+95 RELFESEDEE
-105 VFTDEEDKWLDY
+105 IFTDEESKWLDY
-117 IKEKK
+117 IKDHKS
-122 ADEGY
+122 DDGY
-127 RVQVRD
+127 RVTVID
-133 KYGELRYINIKV
+133 KNKTTRHIRVKV
-145 RVLKQKGIDL
+145 RVLKQKGVDL

-162 VSALENALCK
+162 VSELENALCK
-172 TQEIEKLK
+172 THEIEKLK

-245 FSVNDS
+245 FTVNNS
-251 EFNLFAEMEEM
+251 EFNLFAEMEEL

-326 ADASRCTIG
+326 AEAGRCTIG
-335 FTVRDTGPGIPPD
+335 FTVRDTGKGIPKD
-348 QIAKVTKPFESGDQA
+348 QITRVTEPFEAGDQA

-400 LSFSAAKD
+400 LSFSAAKG
-408 NGFQSVKNRRVK
+408 NTFQTVENKRVK
-420 VALLDDKKI
+420 IALLDDKKI
-429 DDANLLTNYLRSFG
+429 DDANLLTNYLRGFG
-443 LSVEKVHALDDSV
+443 LHVEKVHMLD
-456 YENIDMLYLVASQEQ
+456 ENIYDKTDVLYLVASQEQ
-471 SAWLMKLGS
+471 SAWLMKLGTFQ
-480 YEKKCRVVLVLDAG
+480 KKCRVVLVLDAG
-494 EKLQTRTTHLVDY
+494 EKLQTRTTHIVDY
-507 VINKPLLPTRISEH
+507 VINKPLLPTRIAEH
-521 VSMAFKLQEA
+521 VSMVFKLHDDGG
-531 ESPKERL
+531 PKEKL

-560 LLQEYDLKV
+560 LLQEYNLKV

-575 EEGVRMCE
+575 EEGVRKCE
-583 NQSFD
+583 NQEFD

-602 IATKEIKERMS
+602 IATKEIKQRMS
-613 ANTLMPIIALT
+613 KQRKMPIIALT
-624 ALAMEGDRENILD
+624 ALAMEGDRENILQ

-661 NVAIA
+661 QVEIAL